1 MRKTRSL
8 LAITILTLI
17 LLCPLAASEI
27 TFSGGYTKVSMQ
39 QGNKSVTLSGGA
51 SVTTDE
57 VELTADSMKL
67 YGENYR
73 YVTCTGNVSATE
85 KENGISF
92 NSPDIFYDRETGIV
106 RSDSWIEIQDNRNQA
121 SLSGAWFE
129 YNMKTSVMKLQIMAK
144 IMKIADEKLMI
155 CRADD
160 IEYNGKEN
168 TVILRG
174 NATVTWKDDT
184 YKAAMIIVDLNTNDI
199 SLYGTISG
207 AFNG

>member
-1 MRKTRSL
+1 MKRFLTIIAI
-8 LAITILTLI
+8 LA
-17 LLCPLAASEI
+17 LATCLWASEI
-27 TFSGGYTKVSMQ
+27 SFSGGYTKVSMQ

-51 SVTTDE
+51 EVKTDQ
-57 VELTADSMKL
+57 VDLSADSMKL

-73 YVTCTGNVSATE
+73 YVTCTGNVKATE
-85 KENGISF
+85 HENGISF
-92 NSPDIFYDRETGIV
+92 NSPDIFYDRETGVV
-106 RSDSWIEIQDNRNQA
+106 RSDSWIEIQDNKNQC

-129 YNMKTSVMKLQIMAK
+129 YNMKTSIMKLQIMAR
-144 IMKIADEKLMI
+144 IIKIAEEKLMV

>member
-1 MRKTRSL
+1 MKRFLTII
-8 LAITILTLI
+8 AILVIAACLW
-17 LLCPLAASEI
+17 ASEI
-27 TFSGGYTKVSMQ
+27 SFSGGYTKVSMQ

-51 SVTTDE
+51 TVKTDQ
-57 VELTADSMKL
+57 VDLSADSMKL

-73 YVTCTGNVSATE
+73 YVTCTGNVKATE
-85 KENGISF
+85 HENGISF
-92 NSPDIFYDRETGIV
+92 NSPDIFYDRETGVV

-129 YNMKTSVMKLQIMAK
+129 YNMKTSIMKLQIMAR
-144 IMKIADEKLMI
+144 IIKIAEEKLMV

-174 NATVTWKDDT
+174 NATVEWKDDT
-184 YKAAMIIVDLNTNDI
+184 YKAAMIVVDLNTNDI

-207 AFNG
+207 AFND

>member
-1 MRKTRSL
+1 MKRFLTII
-8 LAITILTLI
+8 AILI
-17 LLCPLAASEI
+17 IAACLWASEI
-27 TFSGGYTKVSMQ
+27 SFSGGYTKVSMQ

-51 SVTTDE
+51 NVKTDQ
-57 VELTADSMKL
+57 VDLSADSMKL

-73 YVTCTGNVSATE
+73 YVTCTGNVKATE
-85 KENGISF
+85 HENGISF
-92 NSPDIFYDRETGIV
+92 NSPDIFYDRETGVV

-129 YNMKTSVMKLQIMAK
+129 YNMKTSVMKLQIMAR
-144 IMKIADEKLMI
+144 IIKIAEEKLMV

-174 NATVTWKDDT
+174 NATVEWKDDT
-184 YKAAMIIVDLNTNDI
+184 YKAAMIVVDLNTNDI

-207 AFNG
+207 AFND

>member
-1 MRKTRSL
+1 MRNLRRTF
-8 LAITILTLI
+8 AILILVLILTCTLG
-17 LLCPLAASEI
+17 ASEI
-27 TFSGGYTKVSMQ
+27 NFSGGYTKVSMQ
-39 QGNKSVTLSGGA
+39 QGNRSVTLSGGA
-51 SVTTDE
+51 NVKTDE
-57 VELTADSMKL
+57 VELSSDSMQL

-73 YVTCTGNVSATE
+73 YISCTGNVKASE

-106 RSDSWIEIQDNRNQA
+106 RSDSWIEIQDNKNQA

-129 YNMKTSVMKLQIMAK
+129 YNMKTSIMKLQIMAR
-144 IMKIADEKLMI
+144 ILKIADEKLMV

-199 SLYGTISG
+199 SLYGSISG